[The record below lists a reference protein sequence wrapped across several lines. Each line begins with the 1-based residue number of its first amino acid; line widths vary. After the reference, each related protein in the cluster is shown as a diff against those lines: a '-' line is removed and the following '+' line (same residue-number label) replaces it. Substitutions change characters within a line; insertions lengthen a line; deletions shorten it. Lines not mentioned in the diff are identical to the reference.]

1 MTTKPNRKG
10 FWLLLAGL
18 IMLAV
23 LALLVLMVKLNANKQ
38 PTNTKAETSAS
49 EAIKTRKLIQDSDS
63 EHSLQD
69 LPYRPDKFI
78 TGVENLPRSLQGT
91 EVDGEII
98 INDKAQLV
106 ATRGLRRLYDYFL
119 SALGEEDSETIDA
132 RVEAYILHTTPQPAA
147 NEAINLY
154 YQYQSYLK
162 QVNAIQSQF
171 DEPTNF
177 NEALQKVEQGE
188 LNIEAID
195 RQQQQLK
202 TVRSQL
208 FNSKVEAAFFGTED
222 QLQAYNKQML
232 KIAQD
237 KSLSNAE
244 KQQAKQRYLQNLP
257 DSLTKKQAEQQANLQ
272 QLMTRTE
279 QMKKRGADEQQ
290 LFEMR
295 TELVGIEA
303 AHRLAE
309 LDKQTQDFDRRF
321 ESYQQQKQQ
330 ITASNA
336 SPSEKQQQI
345 AALEQKLFSDNEQK
359 RLVGYGKFKNQSQ

>member
-1 MTTKPNRKG
+1 MTNKPNRKG

-38 PTNTKAETSAS
+38 STNTKSETSAS
-49 EAIKTRKLIQDSDS
+49 ETIETRNSTQGSDS
-63 EHSLQD
+63 EQSIED
-69 LPYRPDKFI
+69 LPYRPDNFI
-78 TGVENLPRSLQGT
+78 TGVEDLPRSLQGT

-119 SALGEEDSETIDA
+119 SALGEEESETIDA
-132 RVEAYILHTTPQPAA
+132 RVEAYILNTTPQPAA
-147 NEAINLY
+147 NEAVKLY
-154 YQYQSYLK
+154 YQYQTYLK
-162 QVNAIQSQF
+162 QVAAIQSQSNK
-171 DEPTNF
+171 PANS
-177 NEALQKVEQGE
+177 
-188 LNIEAID
+188 IEAIEK
-195 RQQQQLK
+195 QQQVK
-202 TVRSQL
+202 AVRSQL
-208 FNSKVEAAFFGTED
+208 FTPKVEAAFFSTED

-257 DSLTKKQAEQQANLQ
+257 DSLTKKQAERQANLQ
-272 QLMTRTE
+272 QLMSRTE
-279 QMKKRGADEQQ
+279 QMKKRGANEQQ
-290 LFEMR
+290 LLEMR

-309 LDKQTQDFDRRF
+309 LDKQTQDFDHRF
-321 ESYQQQKQQ
+321 ESYQQQKRQ
-330 ITASNA
+330 ITNSNA
-336 SPSEKQQQI
+336 SASEKQKQL
-345 AALEQKLFSDNEQK
+345 AALEQRLFSDNEQK
-359 RLVGYGKFKNQSQ
+359 RLVGYEQFKNQSQ

>member
-1 MTTKPNRKG
+1 MTNKPNRKG

-38 PTNTKAETSAS
+38 LTNTKSETSVS
-49 EAIKTRKLIQDSDS
+49 ETIETRELIQDSEYS
-63 EHSLQD
+63 IQD
-69 LPYRPDKFI
+69 LPYSPDKFI

-132 RVEAYILHTTPQPAA
+132 RVEAYILNTTPQPAA

-154 YQYQSYLK
+154 YQYQTYLK
-162 QVNAIQSQF
+162 QVNAIQIQF
-171 DEPTNF
+171 NKPTNF
-177 NEALQKVEQGE
+177 NEALKKVEQGE
-188 LNIEAID
+188 LNIEDIEK
-195 RQQQQLK
+195 QQQQVRAL
-202 TVRSQL
+202 RSQL
-208 FNSKVEAAFFGTED
+208 FNPKVEAAFFRTED

-272 QLMTRTE
+272 QLMSRTE

-290 LFEMR
+290 LLEMR

-330 ITASNA
+330 IIASNA
-336 SPSEKQQQI
+336 SPSKKQQQI
-345 AALEQKLFSDNEQK
+345 VALEQKLFSDNEQK
-359 RLVGYGKFKNQSQ
+359 RLIGYEQFKNQSQ

>member
-1 MTTKPNRKG
+1 MINKPNRKG

-38 PTNTKAETSAS
+38 PTNTKSETTAS
-49 EAIKTRKLIQDSDS
+49 ETIETRNSIQDSDS
-63 EHSLQD
+63 EQSIED
-69 LPYRPDKFI
+69 LPYRPDNFI
-78 TGVENLPRSLQGT
+78 TGVEDLPRSLQGT

-106 ATRGLRRLYDYFL
+106 ATRGLRRFYDYFL
-119 SALGEEDSETIDA
+119 SALGEEESETIDA
-132 RVEAYILHTTPQPAA
+132 RVEAYILNNTPQPAA
-147 NEAINLY
+147 NEAIKLY
-154 YQYQSYLK
+154 YQYQTYLK
-162 QVNAIQSQF
+162 QVAAIQSQSNK
-171 DEPTNF
+171 PANS
-177 NEALQKVEQGE
+177 
-188 LNIEAID
+188 IEAIEK
-195 RQQQQLK
+195 QQEQVK

-208 FNSKVEAAFFGTED
+208 FTPKVEAAFFSTED

-279 QMKKRGADEQQ
+279 QMKKRGANEQQ
-290 LFEMR
+290 LLEMR

-321 ESYQQQKQQ
+321 ESYQQQKRQ

-345 AALEQKLFSDNEQK
+345 AALEKRLFSDNEQK
-359 RLVGYGKFKNQSQ
+359 RLVGYEQFKNQSQ

>member
-1 MTTKPNRKG
+1 MINKPNRKG

-38 PTNTKAETSAS
+38 STNTKSETSTS
-49 EAIKTRKLIQDSDS
+49 ETIETSNSIQDSDPEQS
-63 EHSLQD
+63 IED
-69 LPYRPDKFI
+69 LPYRPDNFI
-78 TGVENLPRSLQGT
+78 TGVEDLPRSLQGT

-119 SALGEEDSETIDA
+119 SALGEEESETIDA
-132 RVEAYILHTTPQPAA
+132 RVEAYILNTTPQPAA
-147 NEAINLY
+147 NEAIKLY
-154 YQYQSYLK
+154 YQYQTYLK
-162 QVNAIQSQF
+162 QVAAIQSQSNK
-171 DEPTNF
+171 PANS
-177 NEALQKVEQGE
+177 
-188 LNIEAID
+188 IEAIEK
-195 RQQQQLK
+195 QQQQVK
-202 TVRSQL
+202 TVRRQL
-208 FNSKVEAAFFGTED
+208 FTPKVEAAFFSTED

-257 DSLTKKQAEQQANLQ
+257 GSLTKKQAEQQANLQ

-279 QMKKRGADEQQ
+279 QMKKRGANDQQ
-290 LFEMR
+290 LLEMR

-330 ITASNA
+330 ITDSNVSA
-336 SPSEKQQQI
+336 SEKQQQI
-345 AALEQKLFSDNEQK
+345 AALEKRLFSDNEQK
-359 RLVGYGKFKNQSQ
+359 RLVGYEQFKNQSQ

>member
-1 MTTKPNRKG
+1 MTNKPNRKG
-10 FWLLLAGL
+10 FWLVLAGL

-49 EAIKTRKLIQDSDS
+49 EGVETRSLMQDSEYS
-63 EHSLQD
+63 IQD

-78 TGVENLPRSLQGT
+78 TGVEDLPRSLQGT
-91 EVDGEII
+91 EVDGEIT

-147 NEAINLY
+147 NEAITLY
-154 YQYQSYLK
+154 HQYQTYLK

-171 DEPTNF
+171 DKPTNF

-188 LNIEAID
+188 LNIEAIEK
-195 RQQQQLK
+195 QQQQVRAL
-202 TVRSQL
+202 RSQL
-208 FNSKVEAAFFGTED
+208 FNPKVEAAFFSTED

-290 LFEMR
+290 LLEMR

-309 LDKQTQDFDRRF
+309 LDKQNQDFDRRF
-321 ESYQQQKQQ
+321 ESYQKQKQQ
-330 ITASNA
+330 ITASSA

-359 RLVGYGKFKNQSQ
+359 RLVGYEQFKNQSQ